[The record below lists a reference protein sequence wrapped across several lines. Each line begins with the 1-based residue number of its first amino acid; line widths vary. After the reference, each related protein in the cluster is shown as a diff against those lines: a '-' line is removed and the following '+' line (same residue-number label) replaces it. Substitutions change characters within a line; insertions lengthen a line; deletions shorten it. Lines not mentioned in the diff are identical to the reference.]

1 VEYRAFGGTG
11 IQISAMGFGCWEIGG
26 GYGSI
31 EESDFIKAINRAL
44 DLGVNSFDT
53 AEAYGFGA
61 SEKSLAKAL
70 GSRRKEAV
78 ITTKFGV
85 GYPEAKDK
93 NFRDSSRK
101 RVTESIEKSLKAL
114 ETDYVDVYLIHW
126 PDRSI
131 PFEEPMRALDDLVK
145 QGKVRAVGLSNFKL
159 PEIQTCMSVRRVDVV
174 QYCWNMFDRRMQTEI
189 FPYCSQ
195 QKIGVMAYG
204 SLAYGMLTGT
214 FTEEMDFGKSD
225 WRSKR
230 GQLMNINLFQ
240 HLFDS
245 DHFLKNLRAVE
256 ELKAMAKRYGKSLPQ
271 FALRWTTS
279 NPIVSTALVG
289 CRNPGEVD
297 DNVGALGWSISD
309 VDMKEIDAIFARHG
323 AVTMPNVWL
332 ETI

>member
-1 VEYRAFGGTG
+1 VEYRPFGRTG
-11 IQISAMGFGCWEIGG
+11 IKISVLGFGCWEIGG

-31 EESDFIKAINRAL
+31 EEAEFIKAINRAL
-44 DLGVNSFDT
+44 DVGFNSFDT
-53 AEAYGFGA
+53 AEAYGMGA

-70 GSRRKEAV
+70 GPRRKEAV

-85 GYPEAKDK
+85 GYPDK
-93 NFRDSSRK
+93 PNYRDSSRQ
-101 RVTESIEKSLKAL
+101 RVFESIEKSLKAL
-114 ETDYVDVYLIHW
+114 NTDYIDIYLIHW
-126 PDRSI
+126 PDRTV
-131 PFEEPMRALDDLVK
+131 PFEEAMGALDELMQ

-159 PEIQTCMSVRRVDVV
+159 DEIRTCMAARRVDVV

-189 FPYCSQ
+189 FPYCQ
-195 QKIGVMAYG
+195 ENGIGVMAYG

-214 FTEEMDFGKSD
+214 LSEEKAFERGD
-225 WRSKR
+225 WRAKR
-230 GQLMNINLFQ
+230 GQLMNLNLFQ
-240 HLFDS
+240 HVFGP

-256 ELKAMAKRYGKSLPQ
+256 ELKAVATRYDKRLPQ
-271 FALRWTTS
+271 LALRWTLS

-289 CRNPGEVD
+289 CRNPREVD

-309 VDMKEIDAIFARHG
+309 TDMKEIDAIFARHG